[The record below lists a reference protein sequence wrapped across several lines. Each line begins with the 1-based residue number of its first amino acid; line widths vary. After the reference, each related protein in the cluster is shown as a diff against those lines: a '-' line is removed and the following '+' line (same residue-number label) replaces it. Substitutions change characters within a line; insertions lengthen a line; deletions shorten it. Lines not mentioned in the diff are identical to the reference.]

1 MIRIIQNSNIL
12 NNNVEDNSIIFS
24 SSLKLK
30 KNFINKDVIV
40 ITPVSYLSKLVKNKY
55 NKNII
60 DNTSNYIFMLK
71 SYTKVKDKLTK
82 YMDIKD
88 LSFINDLI
96 STYSFY
102 KENKLN
108 DNDKIRA
115 LKLIYDEYEKLLN
128 DNNFITKYQ
137 LYELS
142 LNIID
147 DIKYQNI
154 YFDNITKLN
163 IYEINFINKLK
174 AYKNVY
180 LYANTINNLS
190 LIKDLNKIT
199 DTKYT
204 VTTNNDVNHLF
215 DINIENLFSNTKI
228 VSCNDLYEEVKYV
241 SNEIRKDI
249 NHGLNFKDILVISSD
264 TNRYENYFKLL
275 FNFPY
280 REKNKTG
287 ALTKNFLNIF
297 SKIIKGD
304 FSSSTFISL
313 IKLGLLNI
321 DDKSI
326 NELDNYVYMWSLEDT
341 PFYQEFKFNPS
352 GKRDFLEYDY
362 KKLNKLNDIKFSI
375 INPIRYF
382 ISNIVGVDNTSEILK
397 NFFIYMD
404 EEGIASKLYL
414 KDNDG
419 YNNLIDLLEKIND
432 CIKECDINTIFE
444 IIYNNFKICE
454 KEVKLIDEVNILN
467 LKDYR
472 SDDYKKVYFIG
483 VTEKSIFTKYKYPT
497 LISKN
502 DISNIL
508 LDLINKNRDLE
519 KNQLSN
525 VFLNSDITIT
535 YHKLDD
541 SMSKVSFSPLLKK
554 FKNKSESF
562 IFNVNKKEVVDT
574 NLTIKKEIAEK
585 LYGNTLTLSPSSLE
599 MFSKCKYSYFLN
611 YGLRLNIKEKLDFDN
626 REVGTFIHYILENCF
641 NNKVDYDNVNE
652 LVDKYVDLYFKTN
665 LRDLNETLKYVI
677 GKLKESTIILINNL
691 LDELSSS
698 KFNVL
703 SNEFK
708 IKDISSVI
716 DLDNGK
722 IIITGIVDRIDYY
735 IDENNFYY
743 RVIDYKT
750 GVKKFRLDDV
760 LIGLNM
766 QMIIYLMAIY
776 NSNISDKNIIPTG
789 FLYHPALVHYKK
801 EANKIKKE
809 ESIDSLKDS
818 LKANG
823 IINSNYLS
831 LYDLDLIGK
840 YLDVTSRGN
849 INDDKV
855 LSTNE
860 FNTIFK
866 YIKEL
871 LKKEGNSILSGEIYI
886 NPIKDGKNDSCKY
899 CKFSSICNFDEN
911 KNKPRRYKSIKNRE
925 ALSKMEGEDSG
936 MD

>member
-1 MIRIIQNSNIL
+1 
-12 NNNVEDNSIIFS
+12 
-24 SSLKLK
+24 
-30 KNFINKDVIV
+30 
-40 ITPVSYLSKLVKNKY
+40 
-55 NKNII
+55 
-60 DNTSNYIFMLK
+60 
-71 SYTKVKDKLTK
+71 
-82 YMDIKD
+82 
-88 LSFINDLI
+88 
-96 STYSFY
+96 
-102 KENKLN
+102 
-108 DNDKIRA
+108 
-115 LKLIYDEYEKLLN
+115 
-128 DNNFITKYQ
+128 
-137 LYELS
+137 
-142 LNIID
+142 
-147 DIKYQNI
+147 
-154 YFDNITKLN
+154 
-163 IYEINFINKLK
+163 
-174 AYKNVY
+174 
-180 LYANTINNLS
+180 
-190 LIKDLNKIT
+190 
-199 DTKYT
+199 
-204 VTTNNDVNHLF
+204 
-215 DINIENLFSNTKI
+215 
-228 VSCNDLYEEVKYV
+228 
-241 SNEIRKDI
+241 
-249 NHGLNFKDILVISSD
+249 
-264 TNRYENYFKLL
+264 
-275 FNFPY
+275 
-280 REKNKTG
+280 
-287 ALTKNFLNIF
+287 
-297 SKIIKGD
+297 
-304 FSSSTFISL
+304 
-313 IKLGLLNI
+313 
-321 DDKSI
+321 
-326 NELDNYVYMWSLEDT
+326 
-341 PFYQEFKFNPS
+341 
-352 GKRDFLEYDY
+352 
-362 KKLNKLNDIKFSI
+362 
-375 INPIRYF
+375 
-382 ISNIVGVDNTSEILK
+382 
-397 NFFIYMD
+397 
-404 EEGIASKLYL
+404 
-414 KDNDG
+414 
-419 YNNLIDLLEKIND
+419 
-432 CIKECDINTIFE
+432 
-444 IIYNNFKICE
+444 
-454 KEVKLIDEVNILN
+454 
-467 LKDYR
+467 
-472 SDDYKKVYFIG
+472 
-483 VTEKSIFTKYKYPT
+483 
-497 LISKN
+497 
-502 DISNIL
+502 
-508 LDLINKNRDLE
+508 
-519 KNQLSN
+519 
-525 VFLNSDITIT
+525 
-535 YHKLDD
+535 
-541 SMSKVSFSPLLKK
+541 
-554 FKNKSESF
+554 
-562 IFNVNKKEVVDT
+562 
-574 NLTIKKEIAEK
+574 
-585 LYGNTLTLSPSSLE
+585 

>member
-1 MIRIIQNSNIL
+1 
-12 NNNVEDNSIIFS
+12 
-24 SSLKLK
+24 
-30 KNFINKDVIV
+30 
-40 ITPVSYLSKLVKNKY
+40 
-55 NKNII
+55 
-60 DNTSNYIFMLK
+60 
-71 SYTKVKDKLTK
+71 
-82 YMDIKD
+82 
-88 LSFINDLI
+88 
-96 STYSFY
+96 
-102 KENKLN
+102 
-108 DNDKIRA
+108 
-115 LKLIYDEYEKLLN
+115 
-128 DNNFITKYQ
+128 
-137 LYELS
+137 
-142 LNIID
+142 
-147 DIKYQNI
+147 
-154 YFDNITKLN
+154 
-163 IYEINFINKLK
+163 
-174 AYKNVY
+174 
-180 LYANTINNLS
+180 
-190 LIKDLNKIT
+190 
-199 DTKYT
+199 
-204 VTTNNDVNHLF
+204 
-215 DINIENLFSNTKI
+215 
-228 VSCNDLYEEVKYV
+228 
-241 SNEIRKDI
+241 
-249 NHGLNFKDILVISSD
+249 
-264 TNRYENYFKLL
+264 
-275 FNFPY
+275 
-280 REKNKTG
+280 
-287 ALTKNFLNIF
+287 
-297 SKIIKGD
+297 
-304 FSSSTFISL
+304 
-313 IKLGLLNI
+313 
-321 DDKSI
+321 
-326 NELDNYVYMWSLEDT
+326 
-341 PFYQEFKFNPS
+341 
-352 GKRDFLEYDY
+352 
-362 KKLNKLNDIKFSI
+362 
-375 INPIRYF
+375 
-382 ISNIVGVDNTSEILK
+382 
-397 NFFIYMD
+397 
-404 EEGIASKLYL
+404 
-414 KDNDG
+414 
-419 YNNLIDLLEKIND
+419 
-432 CIKECDINTIFE
+432 
-444 IIYNNFKICE
+444 
-454 KEVKLIDEVNILN
+454 
-467 LKDYR
+467 
-472 SDDYKKVYFIG
+472 
-483 VTEKSIFTKYKYPT
+483 
-497 LISKN
+497 
-502 DISNIL
+502 
-508 LDLINKNRDLE
+508 
-519 KNQLSN
+519 
-525 VFLNSDITIT
+525 
-535 YHKLDD
+535 
-541 SMSKVSFSPLLKK
+541 MSKVSFSPLLKK

-801 EANKIKKE
+801 VANKIKKE

>member
-1 MIRIIQNSNIL
+1 M
-12 NNNVEDNSIIFS
+12 
-24 SSLKLK
+24 
-30 KNFINKDVIV
+30 
-40 ITPVSYLSKLVKNKY
+40 
-55 NKNII
+55 
-60 DNTSNYIFMLK
+60 
-71 SYTKVKDKLTK
+71 
-82 YMDIKD
+82 
-88 LSFINDLI
+88 
-96 STYSFY
+96 
-102 KENKLN
+102 
-108 DNDKIRA
+108 
-115 LKLIYDEYEKLLN
+115 
-128 DNNFITKYQ
+128 
-137 LYELS
+137 
-142 LNIID
+142 
-147 DIKYQNI
+147 
-154 YFDNITKLN
+154 
-163 IYEINFINKLK
+163 
-174 AYKNVY
+174 
-180 LYANTINNLS
+180 
-190 LIKDLNKIT
+190 
-199 DTKYT
+199 
-204 VTTNNDVNHLF
+204 
-215 DINIENLFSNTKI
+215 
-228 VSCNDLYEEVKYV
+228 
-241 SNEIRKDI
+241 
-249 NHGLNFKDILVISSD
+249 
-264 TNRYENYFKLL
+264 
-275 FNFPY
+275 
-280 REKNKTG
+280 
-287 ALTKNFLNIF
+287 
-297 SKIIKGD
+297 
-304 FSSSTFISL
+304 
-313 IKLGLLNI
+313 
-321 DDKSI
+321 
-326 NELDNYVYMWSLEDT
+326 
-341 PFYQEFKFNPS
+341 
-352 GKRDFLEYDY
+352 
-362 KKLNKLNDIKFSI
+362 
-375 INPIRYF
+375 
-382 ISNIVGVDNTSEILK
+382 
-397 NFFIYMD
+397 
-404 EEGIASKLYL
+404 
-414 KDNDG
+414 
-419 YNNLIDLLEKIND
+419 
-432 CIKECDINTIFE
+432 
-444 IIYNNFKICE
+444 
-454 KEVKLIDEVNILN
+454 
-467 LKDYR
+467 
-472 SDDYKKVYFIG
+472 
-483 VTEKSIFTKYKYPT
+483 
-497 LISKN
+497 
-502 DISNIL
+502 
-508 LDLINKNRDLE
+508 DLINKNRDLE